1 MKTLV
6 LPPSSALSSLAAPI
20 PPATALAQAL
30 AENKALRHQVAK
42 LQDRASVCMHNPNP
56 VVRISMTGEVLFA
69 NPAAKQFAATLSSAD
84 KAWACQLLQVLA
96 AGGNIDLNKP
106 LNNRYFQ
113 LSSVRVSEPT
123 ESLLLY
129 LSETTARVQAEQQLL
144 EQQTFTQTI
153 LDTSANLVCVRDAN
167 SKHVFENRAMTEF
180 AKQMPHFKP
189 GVQHA
194 PDSVEAQELAFY
206 AESDLLALA
215 TKERIK
221 VQTPVSLLSGEIRWF
236 YTIKQLMHRPDG
248 TPQVLCISTDI
259 TEQKLAAQALE
270 LSEKRYRDLM
280 AHSQALI
287 CTHDLEGTLL
297 SVNPAVAAM
306 IGQPV
311 HKLVGQNLRDVCGPR
326 YEEQAPL
333 YLEHIAREGNF
344 HGLMKLHLAEN
355 NYRYLLSDNHL
366 VDEPDH
372 KPYVIAY
379 GQDITDRVL
388 AERALRLAK
397 EKAEAAVRA
406 RENFLANI
414 SHEIRTPLNG
424 VLGMASQLAKTPL
437 DARQLEFVHTIRHSG
452 QHLLHVINDV
462 LDMAKITSGKLEL
475 ESVPFNLCDSMA
487 EAIRPLALQATEKG
501 LIFSGV
507 PLRATCSYPWVLG
520 DPHRINQILIN
531 LVANA
536 IKFTPPGGRVSV
548 IGEQISE
555 TANSLTVCF
564 RVQDTGIGI
573 AIDKQSLIFE
583 DFAQAYADTGR
594 RFGGTGLGL
603 SISRG
608 LVEQL
613 GGQLTLCSA
622 EDEGS
627 TFAFTLTLPKA
638 PSSAVQVLT
647 QDHYDTGAL
656 QGRRILVVEDNEIN
670 RTVAR
675 LLLEGWGAQVD
686 EAEDGLAGVARVN
699 KELPYDLILM
709 DIQLPGLNGLDATA
723 AIRAIPCPARAER
736 PIVALT
742 ANAFRADSER
752 YLAAGMDACLAKPFD
767 EEEVYRTLVQL
778 LSAAPTPA
786 PAYDLSRLHALA
798 RGRDEFVWKI
808 IHSFLRHIPE
818 SMAQV
823 APLVATQQW
832 DALAKVIHHIK
843 PSLELLLVPQVAE
856 QLHLLSHAATADAAQ
871 LDEAVTQLDATIKHT
886 CALLPHELPPAEL
899 AQWLAEA

>member
-6 LPPSSALSSLAAPI
+6 LPPSSAPTGSFTSNTADA
-20 PPATALAQAL
+20 ALAQAR
-30 AENKALRHQVAK
+30 AEIEALRQEVAA
-42 LQDRASVCMHNPNP
+42 LQDLASVCMHNPNP
-56 VVRISMTGEVLFA
+56 VIRISIKGEVLFA
-69 NPAAKQFAATLSSAD
+69 NPAARRFAETLSAAD
-84 KAWACQLLQVLA
+84 KTWVREQLQVVA
-96 AGGNIDLNKP
+96 AGGSIDPDTP

-113 LSSVRVSEPT
+113 LSLVRVDEPT
-123 ESLLLY
+123 ASLLLY
-129 LSETTARVQAEQQLL
+129 LSETTARVQAEQKLV
-144 EQQTFTQTI
+144 EQQAFTQTI
-153 LDTSANLVCVRDAN
+153 LDTSANLVFVRDAN
-167 SKHVFENRAMTEF
+167 SRLVFQNRAMTNLLKKM
-180 AKQMPHFKP
+180 AHFQP
-189 GVQHA
+189 GIRHA
-194 PDSVEAQELAFY
+194 PDSVEAQELATFTQ
-206 AESDLLALA
+206 SDVLVL
-215 TKERIK
+215 TTSEQ
-221 VQTPVSLLSGEIRWF
+221 VQVQNPVSLLTGETRWF

-248 TPQVLCISTDI
+248 APQVLCIGTDI
-259 TEQKLAAQALE
+259 TDQKLAAQALE
-270 LSEKRYRDLM
+270 QSEKRYRDLM

-287 CTHDLEGTLL
+287 CTHDLQGTLL
-297 SVNPAVAAM
+297 SVNPAVAAV
-306 IGQPV
+306 IQQSV
-311 HKLVGQNLRDVCGPR
+311 HQLVGQNLRDVCGPR
-326 YEEQAPL
+326 YEEQVPL
-333 YLEHIAREGNF
+333 YLEQMAREGNF
-344 HGLMKLHLAEN
+344 HGLMKLHLPDD

-366 VDEPDH
+366 VDEPGQE
-372 KPYVIAY
+372 PYVIAY

-424 VLGMASQLAKTPL
+424 VLGMAGQLAKTPL

-452 QHLLHVINDV
+452 QHLLRVINDV

-475 ESVPFNLCDSMA
+475 ESVAFNLCDSMG
-487 EAIRPLALQATEKG
+487 EAIRPLALQAAEKG
-501 LIFSGV
+501 VIFLGT
-507 PLRATCSYPWVLG
+507 PLRTTCAYPWVLG
-520 DPHRINQILIN
+520 DPYRLNQILIN

-536 IKFTPPGGRVSV
+536 VKFTPTGGRVSV
-548 IGEQISE
+548 IGEQLGE
-555 TANSLTVCF
+555 TDTTLTVCF

-622 EDEGS
+622 EGEGS

-638 PSSAVQVLT
+638 PSAMAPVPA

-675 LLLEGWGAQVD
+675 LLLEGWGALVD
-686 EAEDGLAGVARVN
+686 EAEDGHAGVARVN
-699 KELPYDLILM
+699 DEPPYDLILM

-723 AIRAIPCPARAER
+723 AIRAIPCPARANR

-786 PAYDLSRLHALA
+786 PAYDLSKLRALA

-808 IHSFLRHIPE
+808 IHSFMRHIPE

-823 APLVATQQW
+823 EPLVATQQW

-856 QLHLLSHAATADAAQ
+856 PLSILGHAATATPEQ
-871 LDEAVTQLDATIKHT
+871 LDEAVAHLAAAVKHT
-886 CALLPHELPPAEL
+886 CATLPQELPPAEL
-899 AQWLAEA
+899 AQWLAQA

>member
-6 LPPSSALSSLAAPI
+6 LPPYSASTDLGTLNVSDNVL
-20 PPATALAQAL
+20 TQAL
-30 AENKALRHQVAK
+30 AEIKSLRQQVNEFRD
-42 LQDRASVCMHNPNP
+42 LASVCIHNPNP
-56 VVRISMTGEVLFA
+56 VVRISATGKVIFA
-69 NPAAKQFAATLSSAD
+69 NPAAKKFATTLSED
-84 KAWACQLLQVLA
+84 TKAWVRQQLQVVA
-96 AGGNIDLNKP
+96 AGGSFDLNTP

-113 LSSVRVSEPT
+113 LSAVPMAGPAGGFT
-123 ESLLLY
+123 LY
-129 LSETTARVQAEQQLL
+129 LAETTARMQVEQQLV
-144 EQQTFTQTI
+144 EQQ
-153 LDTSANLVCVRDAN
+153 
-167 SKHVFENRAMTEF
+167 H
-180 AKQMPHFKP
+180 
-189 GVQHA
+189 
-194 PDSVEAQELAFY
+194 
-206 AESDLLALA
+206 
-215 TKERIK
+215 
-221 VQTPVSLLSGEIRWF
+221 
-236 YTIKQLMHRPDG
+236 
-248 TPQVLCISTDI
+248 
-259 TEQKLAAQALE
+259 
-270 LSEKRYRDLM
+270 
-280 AHSQALI
+280 
-287 CTHDLEGTLL
+287 
-297 SVNPAVAAM
+297 
-306 IGQPV
+306 
-311 HKLVGQNLRDVCGPR
+311 
-326 YEEQAPL
+326 
-333 YLEHIAREGNF
+333 
-344 HGLMKLHLAEN
+344 
-355 NYRYLLSDNHL
+355 
-366 VDEPDH
+366 
-372 KPYVIAY
+372 
-379 GQDITDRVL
+379 
-388 AERALRLAK
+388 ALRLAK

-424 VLGMASQLAKTPL
+424 VLGMAGQLAKTQL

-452 QHLLHVINDV
+452 QHLLRVINDV

-487 EAIRPLALQATEKG
+487 EALRPLAMQATEKG
-501 LIFSGV
+501 LAFSGT
-507 PLRATCSYPWVLG
+507 PLRATCAYPWVLG
-520 DPHRINQILIN
+520 DPYRLNQILIN

-536 IKFTPPGGRVSV
+536 VKFTQPGGRVSV

-555 TANSLTVCF
+555 TATTLTVCF

-573 AIDKQSLIFE
+573 ATDKQALIFE
-583 DFAQAYADTGR
+583 DFTQAYADTGR

-622 EDEGS
+622 EGEGS

-638 PSSAVQVLT
+638 PAAAPPLVAP
-647 QDHYDTGAL
+647 DHYDTGAL

-686 EAEDGLAGVARVN
+686 EAEDGHAGVARVN
-699 KELPYDLILM
+699 EEPPYDLILM

-723 AIRAIPCPARAER
+723 AIRAIPCSARANR

-767 EEEVYRTLVQL
+767 EEEVYHTLVQL
-778 LSAAPTPA
+778 LTAVPTPA
-786 PAYDLSRLHALA
+786 PAYDLSRLLALA

-832 DALAKVIHHIK
+832 EALAKVVHHIK

-856 QLHLLSHAATADAAQ
+856 PLHILGHAATADAAQ
-871 LDEAVTQLDATIKHT
+871 LDAAVTQLEAAVKHT
-886 CALLPHELPPAEL
+886 CAMLPQELPPAEQAPWL
-899 AQWLAEA
+899 AQG

>member
-1 MKTLV
+1 MRTLV
-6 LPPSSALSSLAAPI
+6 LPPDSASTAFSSSTGQAAALV
-20 PPATALAQAL
+20 QAL
-30 AENKALRHQVAK
+30 AEVEALRHQVAA
-42 LQDRASVCMHNPNP
+42 LQDLASVSIDNPNP
-56 VVRISMTGEVLFA
+56 VVRINASGEVLYA
-69 NPAAKQFAATLSSAD
+69 NQAAKQFAETLSPAD
-84 KAWACQLLQVLA
+84 KAWARQQLQVVA
-96 AGGNIDLNKP
+96 AGGNIAPNTP

-113 LSSVRVSEPT
+113 LSAVPLAEPGSGFT
-123 ESLLLY
+123 LY
-129 LSETTARVQAEQQLL
+129 LAETTERVQVEQQFV
-144 EQQTFTQTI
+144 EQQAFTQAI
-153 LDTSANLVCVRDAN
+153 LDTSANLIFVRDTD
-167 SKHVFENRAMTEF
+167 SKLVFQNQATAELL
-180 AKQMPHFKP
+180 KQVAHFEP
-189 GVQHA
+189 GIQHA
-194 PDSVEAQELAFY
+194 PDSVEAQELAAFTR
-206 AESDLLALA
+206 SDWQVL
-215 TKERIK
+215 TTNEQVK
-221 VQTPVSLLSGEIRWF
+221 VQSSISLTTGELRWF

-248 TPQVLCISTDI
+248 TPQILCISTDI

-270 LSEKRYRDLM
+270 RSEKQYRDLM

-287 CTHDLEGTLL
+287 CTHNLHGTLL
-297 SVNPAVAAM
+297 SVNPAVAAL
-306 IGQPV
+306 IEQPV
-311 HKLVGQNLRDVCGPR
+311 HQLVGQNLRDVCGPR
-326 YEEQAPL
+326 YEEQVPL
-333 YLEHIAREGNF
+333 YLQHIAQEGNF
-344 HGLMKLHLAEN
+344 HGLMKLHLADD

-366 VDEPDH
+366 VDEPGQE
-372 KPYVIAY
+372 PYVISY

-424 VLGMASQLAKTPL
+424 VLGMAGQLAKTPL
-437 DARQLEFVHTIRHSG
+437 DPRQMEFVHTIRHSG
-452 QHLLHVINDV
+452 QHLLRVINDV

-501 LIFSGV
+501 LNFLGT
-507 PLRATCSYPWVLG
+507 PLRATCAYPWVLS
-520 DPHRINQILIN
+520 DPYRLNQILIN

-536 IKFTPPGGRVSV
+536 VKFTPPGGRVSV
-548 IGEQISE
+548 IGEQLSE
-555 TANSLTVCF
+555 TDTTLTVCF

-573 AIDKQSLIFE
+573 ALDKQSLIFE

-613 GGQLTLCSA
+613 GGQLTLCST
-622 EDEGS
+622 EGEGS
-627 TFAFTLTLPKA
+627 TFAFTITLPKA
-638 PSSAVQVLT
+638 PSAAAQEPT
-647 QDHYDTGAL
+647 PDHYDTGAL

-675 LLLEGWGAQVD
+675 LLLEGWGAHVD
-686 EAEDGLAGVARVN
+686 EAEDGHAGVARV
-699 KELPYDLILM
+699 KEAPPYDIILM

-723 AIRAIPCPARAER
+723 AIRAIPCPARADR

-767 EEEVYRTLVQL
+767 EEVVYRTLVQL
-778 LSAAPTPA
+778 LSAAPPPTP
-786 PAYDLSRLHALA
+786 PYDLSKLRALA

-818 SMAQV
+818 STAQV
-823 APLVATQQW
+823 APLVAAQQW

-843 PSLELLLVPQVAE
+843 PSLELLLVPQVADS
-856 QLHLLSHAATADAAQ
+856 LSILSHAATATPTQLNEAAAQ
-871 LDEAVTQLDATIKHT
+871 LAAAVQHT
-886 CALLPHELPPAEL
+886 CAILPQELPPAEL
-899 AQWLAEA
+899 AQG